1 MNDLTSSL
9 MGAPLPSGRTTPA
22 DVDPLDDMLATR
34 RDAAISRRIREA
46 DAEKEARVSQL
57 SREYDMPATIIS
69 ADLPGFEAQVRA
81 GRAQRV
87 MGEYPAIAKWSQKG
101 SNASIAADD
110 YDNLGLF
117 GKAFYGLKLTGRN
130 IGKTVE
136 AGVYDV
142 TSSIWGTLSA
152 IAQNAS
158 DVSPVAAAQRS
169 IFGGS
174 IEQGIASFA
183 DARAR
188 EGRAMADA
196 ANPEVADWTARNL
209 LQGVRSLPTTVGSIA
224 VGLVAGPTAGAS
236 VAGISTGGGEYLKAR
251 DKGLSASK
259 AGVYAVS
266 QGAVEIL
273 TERLPVSNL
282 VGDLVKKSPLAKT
295 FFRQLAAEVPGEQ
308 AATILQ
314 DFNEWAVLNPEKPF
328 QSYRDERISRAAE
341 TLVATIGG
349 VGAASSI
356 SVASERTVRVA
367 SKVLERRQQ
376 SVDARNEAAFLNQ
389 VAEATAKAKT
399 TKRSP
404 DAIADLV
411 QQLGDDTGADRV
423 FLPGEAINAYMQSDG
438 YSGEFDSYRDAVDEA
453 IATGGDFVMPVGE
466 LTRIV
471 STPAWAALKD
481 DMRLSSGGMSI
492 RESQTFDDAMADVMD
507 ELSEK
512 AAAEAEASRAAMAP
526 RETLRQS
533 IADKLM
539 TAGFTPSTAQQQA
552 ELLTQRE
559 ATRAARMGRELT
571 GQEFDPVEVR
581 QVLPPALAQIQ
592 AADNTDILI
601 ETMKGGKDA
610 KTAAGPSLMEFI
622 AKGGGIVDT
631 GGDLKAMGADAWHRG
646 KPGKRKL
653 VRDNSGAGQTAML
666 ADEGGLGAN
675 EYSADQWAMRAW
687 EAGYFPE
694 FSERPTANDLL
705 DAIAEGV
712 AGRDRFLTAKE
723 KTLREAAQEL
733 RAVLDSRGIDAD
745 TATRK
750 EIKDAIA
757 AYQAEAEGV
766 GFDQA
771 DTGSAAF
778 KAWFGNSK
786 VVDAKG
792 KPLVVYHGTN
802 QPIEQFSAER
812 LGSATKSESSK
823 IGFYFTDS
831 PKVASL
837 YAENAGRSV
846 VANVEEFERA
856 QARLQS
862 EVEQL
867 ERKASRS
874 GKSSDWDAY
883 EAKML
888 EWETLEIDATR
899 EDAATGGNV
908 LPVYVS
914 IQNPKIVDFGGETIL
929 KAGPGGFA
937 SIIQEAKDS
946 GHDGVILRQID
957 DTPGERLASDHFVAF
972 EPSQIKSVNNRG
984 TFDATDPRILYQSGE
999 QPHGRIVFPGA
1010 GFGTGPS
1017 VIELFQSRDQST
1029 FLHETGHLWLEQL
1042 RADASDPAAPDALK
1056 ADWQA
1061 VQNWFAG
1068 QGHAVT
1074 DGVIPVE
1081 AHEMWARGV
1090 ERYLMEGK
1098 APTPIL
1104 RKAFEAFKSWLVS
1117 VYRSVDRLKSPIT
1130 PEIRAVMDRLIATDE
1145 EIASAN
1151 EAQSIA
1157 ALFDAK
1163 PDTMTDG
1170 EFAAYQDSTVAARD
1184 AAHDALL
1191 AKAMNAVKRR
1201 VTKEYKDRRA
1211 SIAADVAADVDARPE
1226 FRALADARKAPLDAT
1241 WIRETLGED
1250 APAMLPKGVP
1260 PIYKDGGVNPDEAA
1274 ELSGFTSGEE
1284 MVRALMGVETARRQ
1298 LREGG
1303 DQRSARQ
1310 ALIDEQTDKLMMER
1324 YGDPFTDG
1332 SIEEEALAII
1342 HNDQQGEVI
1351 ASELRVLAR
1360 STGQR
1365 VTPYRI
1371 AKDWAARTVRDGRVA
1386 DVASRSAIQRYQRAA
1401 SKAGKAAMDAVIA
1414 GDNVEAFRQKQAQ
1427 MLNNAL
1433 ISEAKR
1439 AADEIESAVARMSKV
1454 ASKRTMASVDQDYL
1468 ERAQGLLE
1476 QVDLKQRSQ
1485 RFLDR
1490 QESYEAWAREQEEAG
1505 RDLARPPSFSATL
1518 GTTNWSRLTV
1528 DQLIGLDETVKQIM
1542 HLGRLKQKLIDA
1554 KEERDYE
1561 AVVGDAEAQIE
1572 ALVAAGKLKALPES
1586 RTFLQPGFFADIK
1599 ARILSVDAS
1608 LLKMETVFDWLD
1620 GGGFGMFKRVVF
1632 QRIVDAQER
1641 RRKMTRQIVD
1651 AIAKAQAEVPKDV
1664 RKRWSQKVTLNFI
1677 DPRNGRP
1684 AVMTR
1689 DQLISMALNLGNEGN
1704 AKKLAGGYGWSE
1716 QSMLDMLNNELTA
1729 EEWGYVQKVWDAIDV
1744 LWPEIAAVERRV
1756 NGVEPEKVEAR
1767 EVQTNAG
1774 VLRGGYYPVVYDTS
1788 RDLRVEKNTAISAD
1802 QLFSSAYKRAN
1813 TRAGSTN
1820 ERTEVRD
1827 MPILL
1832 SPSVL
1837 SRHINEVVHDITH
1850 RETLMDAHRFLND
1863 ARIVKAV
1870 RDVLGED
1877 IQKQF
1882 NPWLQHIANEFA
1894 YDAQGMS
1901 ALEKGLKAI
1910 RTNATF
1916 VGLAYRASTIMLQVT
1931 GFIQTA
1937 EVVGVQWMA
1946 QGVYSF
1952 VRDPVGSYRF
1962 VLENSQEVAAR
1973 MDTMDRDMRDMLD
1986 TESRLGKAV
1995 SAIKANGFVLIGV
2008 VDRFV
2013 SVVSWIGAYNK
2024 AVSRGDGD
2032 AQAIAYADEVIRKS
2046 QGSGSAK
2053 DVASMVRG
2061 KGVAGE
2067 AMKMITPFY
2076 SFMSAYYQRQ
2086 RTLARDYG
2094 TAFRTKSISDFPG
2107 LMGRTVMLYVLPVLA
2122 TALLKGEGPD
2132 DDDEESYTAW
2142 LVGAIAANALG
2153 PIPIVRDG
2161 VNIAIKGFG
2170 SDVSSVDRFVGS
2182 TSRVI
2187 TDAKRLAEGEET
2199 KRATRNAMEAAGYVG
2214 APTSGQMA
2222 ATTQFIVDVF
2232 GGDQRPEDWGDWWE
2246 GLTKGKVKED

>member
-9 MGAPLPSGRTTPA
+9 MGTPLPSGATATP
-22 DVDPLDDMLATR
+22 DIDPLGQMLRTN

-46 DAEKEARVSQL
+46 DAEKEARVSML
-57 SREYDMPATIIS
+57 AREYDFPAAIIS
-69 ADLPGFEAQVRA
+69 ADLPGFEAQART
-81 GRAQRV
+81 GRAQSV
-87 MGEYPAIAKWSQKG
+87 MGQYPAIANWSQRG
-101 SNASIAADD
+101 NNAAIAADD

-117 GKAFYGLKLTGRN
+117 GKAFYGLKNLGSYALSSIPTFSS
-130 IGKTVE
+130 
-136 AGVYDV
+136 GVYGVIGALGENMD
-142 TSSIWGTLSA
+142 TLSPGTAAERKAGIKSLGA
-152 IAQNAS
+152 IIGEWGLANQA
-158 DVSPVAAAQRS
+158 
-169 IFGGS
+169 
-174 IEQGIASFA
+174 
-183 DARAR
+183 
-188 EGRAMADA
+188 EGQKVTKSLQPQVD
-196 ANPEVADWTARNL
+196 NWTARNL
-209 LQGVRSLPTTVGSIA
+209 LQGVASLGTSAAAVS
-224 VGLVAGPTAGAS
+224 VGLVAGPGAGAS
-236 VAGISTGGGEYLKAR
+236 VMGSSVGGNEYAR
-251 DKGLSASK
+251 AREKGLSPQRSALYG
-259 AGVYAVS
+259 AS
-266 QGAVEIL
+266 QGAVEYI
-273 TERLPVSNL
+273 TEKVPVSRL
-282 VGDLVKKSPLAKT
+282 IGDLAAKT
-295 FFRQLAAEVPGEQ
+295 PIVSTFMRQISAEVPREIG
-308 AATILQ
+308 ATLMQ
-314 DFNEWAVLNPEKPF
+314 NLNEWATLNPEKTL
-328 QSYRDERISRAAE
+328 RDYANEQPMAVLE
-341 TLVATIGG
+341 TAVATIGG
-349 VGAASSI
+349 VGATVGLTTA
-356 SVASERTVRVA
+356 AERTARVTA
-367 SKVLERRQQ
+367 DVLDRREKAQQ
-376 SVDARNEAAFLNQ
+376 AKAGGAFLDQ
-389 VAEATAKAKT
+389 IAEATAKAKT
-399 TKRSP
+399 ATRSP

-411 QQLGDDTGADRV
+411 QQLGDDTGTDRV
-423 FLPGEAINAYMQSDG
+423 FLPGEAINVYMQSDG

-453 IATGGDFVMPVGE
+453 IATGGDLVLPVGD
-466 LTRIV
+466 LTRLV

-481 DMRLSSGGMSI
+481 DIRLSSGGMSL
-492 RESQTFDDAMADVMD
+492 REGQTFDDAMVDIMD

-512 AAAEAEASRAAMAP
+512 AAQEAEASRAAMEP
-526 RETLRQS
+526 REALRQS
-533 IADKLM
+533 ITDKLM
-539 TAGFTPSTAQQQA
+539 NAGFTPSTAQQQA

-559 ATRAARMGRELT
+559 ATRATRMGRDLT

-581 QVLPPALAQIQ
+581 QILPPALAQIQ

-610 KTAAGPSLMEFI
+610 KSAAGPSLMEFI

-631 GGDLKAMGADAWHRG
+631 GGDLKAMGADAWHKG

-653 VRDNSGAGQTAML
+653 VKDQGELIDQ
-666 ADEGGLGAN
+666 GGLGEN

-694 FSERPTANDLL
+694 FADRPSANDLL

-712 AGRDRFLTAKE
+712 AGRDRYLAAKE
-723 KTLREAAQEL
+723 KTLRDAAQEL
-733 RAVLDSRGIDAD
+733 RGMLENRGIDPD
-745 TATRK
+745 TAARK
-750 EIKDAIA
+750 DIKDAIA
-757 AYQAEAEGV
+757 AYQAEAEGL
-766 GFDQA
+766 
-771 DTGSAAF
+771 AF
-778 KAWFGNSK
+778 NQ
-786 VVDAKG
+786 D
-792 KPLVVYHGTN
+792 GTD
-802 QPIEQFSAER
+802 
-812 LGSATKSESSK
+812 K
-823 IGFYFTDS
+823 
-831 PKVASL
+831 
-837 YAENAGRSV
+837 
-846 VANVEEFERA
+846 
-856 QARLQS
+856 
-862 EVEQL
+862 
-867 ERKASRS
+867 
-874 GKSSDWDAY
+874 
-883 EAKML
+883 
-888 EWETLEIDATR
+888 
-899 EDAATGGNV
+899 
-908 LPVYVS
+908 
-914 IQNPKIVDFGGETIL
+914 
-929 KAGPGGFA
+929 
-937 SIIQEAKDS
+937 
-946 GHDGVILRQID
+946 
-957 DTPGERLASDHFVAF
+957 
-972 EPSQIKSVNNRG
+972 
-984 TFDATDPRILYQSGE
+984 
-999 QPHGRIVFPGA
+999 GRIVFPNA

-1017 VIELFQSRDQST
+1017 IIELFQARDQST

-1042 RADASDPAAPDALK
+1042 RADASDPAAPDQLK

-1061 VQNWFAG
+1061 VQDWFAG
-1068 QGHAVT
+1068 QGHSVT
-1074 DGVIPVE
+1074 DGVIPVD
-1081 AHEMWARGV
+1081 AHEAWARGV
-1090 ERYLMEGK
+1090 ERYLMEGN
-1098 APTPIL
+1098 APTPVL

-1117 VYRSVDRLKSPIT
+1117 IYRSVDRLKSPIT

-1145 EIASAN
+1145 EIATAN
-1151 EAQSIA
+1151 EAQNIA
-1157 ALFDAK
+1157 ALFTDK
-1163 PDTMTDG
+1163 PPTMTDD
-1170 EFAAYQDSTVAARD
+1170 EFTAYQDSTVGARD

-1201 VTKEYKDRRA
+1201 VTKEYQDRRA
-1211 SIAADVAADVDARPE
+1211 SIAADVAAEIDARPE

-1310 ALIDEQTDKLMMER
+1310 ALIDQQADKLMMDR

-1351 ASELRVLAR
+1351 ASEMRVLAR

-1365 VTPYRI
+1365 ITPYRI

-1439 AADEIESAVARMSKV
+1439 AADEIEAAVKRLEKV

-1490 QESYEAWAREQEEAG
+1490 QEGYEAWAREQEAQG
-1505 RDLARPPSFSATL
+1505 RDMATPPSFSATL

-1528 DQLIGLDETVKQIM
+1528 DQLIGLDATVAQIM
-1542 HLGRLKQKLIDA
+1542 HLGRHKQKLIDT

-1561 AVVGDAEAQIE
+1561 AVVGDALVQID
-1572 ALVAAGKLKALPES
+1572 ALVESGKLKALPEN
-1586 RTFLQPGFFADIK
+1586 RTFLEPGFFAGIK
-1599 ARILSVDAS
+1599 AKVLSIDAS

-1620 GGGFGMFKRVVF
+1620 GGGFGLFKRVVF

-1651 AIAKAQAEVPKDV
+1651 ALAKAQAEVPKEI
-1664 RKRWSQKVTLNFI
+1664 RKRWSHKITLSFI
-1677 DPRNGRP
+1677 DPRDGRP

-1689 DQLISMALNLGNEGN
+1689 DRLISMALNLGNEGN

-1716 QSMLDMLNNELTA
+1716 QSILDMLNRELTA
-1729 EEWGYVQKVWDAIDV
+1729 QEWAYVQKVWDAIDV
-1744 LWPEIAAVERRV
+1744 LWPEIAGLERRL
-1756 NGVEPEKVEAR
+1756 NGVAPEKVEAR
-1767 EVQTNAG
+1767 EVVTNAG
-1774 VLRGGYYPVVYDTS
+1774 ILRGGYYPVVYDTS
-1788 RDLRVEKNTAISAD
+1788 RDLRVEKLTAISAD

-1832 SPSVL
+1832 TPAVL
-1837 SRHINEVVHDITH
+1837 SRHVNEVVHDITH
-1850 RETLMDAHRFLND
+1850 REALIDAHRFLND
-1863 ARIVKAV
+1863 TRMVKAV
-1870 RDVLGED
+1870 RGVLGED

-1894 YDAQGMS
+1894 HDAQGMS

-1916 VGLAYRASTIMLQVT
+1916 VGLAYRVSTIMLQIT

-1937 EVVGVQWMA
+1937 EVIGAQWMA
-1946 QGVYSF
+1946 QGIYSF
-1952 VRDPVGSYRF
+1952 ARDIPGTYRF
-1962 VLENSQEVAAR
+1962 VMEASQEVAAR
-1973 MDTMDRDMRDMLD
+1973 MDTMDRDMQDMLNAQ
-1986 TESRLGKAV
+1986 SRLGKGV

-2013 SVVSWIGAYNK
+2013 SIVSWIGAYNK
-2024 AVSRGDGD
+2024 AVSRGDGE

-2053 DVASMVRG
+2053 DLASIMRG

-2094 TAFRTKSISDFPG
+2094 TAFRTGSISDFPN

-2122 TALLKGEGPD
+2122 TAWLKGEGPD
-2132 DDDEESYTAW
+2132 EDDEESYLAW
-2142 LVGAIAANALG
+2142 LLGAIGTNALG
-2153 PIPIVRDG
+2153 PIPIVRDLA
-2161 VNIAIKGFG
+2161 NIAVKGFG

-2187 TDAKRLAEGEET
+2187 KDAERLAEGEDT

-2232 GGDQRPEDWGDWWE
+2232 GGDQHPETIGDWWE
-2246 GLTKGKVKED
+2246 GLTKGKIKED

>member
-57 SREYDMPATIIS
+57 SREYDMPSTVIS

-101 SNASIAADD
+101 SNAAIAADD
-110 YDNLGLF
+110 YDNLGLL
-117 GKAFYGLKLTGRN
+117 GKAFYGLKNLGSY
-130 IGKTVE
+130 
-136 AGVYDV
+136 AL
-142 TSSIWGTLSA
+142 SSIPSFTSGAYGVIGAIGENMDALSPGTAAERKAGIKSLGAIIGEWGLSKQA
-152 IAQNAS
+152 
-158 DVSPVAAAQRS
+158 
-169 IFGGS
+169 
-174 IEQGIASFA
+174 
-183 DARAR
+183 
-188 EGRAMADA
+188 EGQKVTKSLQPQVD
-196 ANPEVADWTARNL
+196 NWTARNL
-209 LQGVRSLPTTVGSIA
+209 LQGVASLGTNAAA
-224 VGLVAGPTAGAS
+224 VGVGFIAGPGAGALVMS
-236 VAGISTGGGEYLKAR
+236 APVGGNEYAR
-251 DKGLSASK
+251 AREKGMSPQRSAIY
-259 AGVYAVS
+259 GTS
-266 QGAVEIL
+266 QAAVEFV
-273 TERLPVSNL
+273 TEKMPVSRL
-282 VGDLVKKSPLAKT
+282 VGDLAAKSPLGKT
-295 FFRQLAAEVPGEQ
+295 LMRQLAAEIPGEQ
-308 AATILQ
+308 AATFLQ
-314 DFNEWAVLNPEKPF
+314 DLNEWATLNPDKTLRQF
-328 QSYRDERISRAAE
+328 VAERPAAAAE

-349 VGAASSI
+349 VGATVGLTTA
-356 SVASERTVRVA
+356 AERTARVTA
-367 SKVLERRQQ
+367 KVLERRQ
-376 SVDARNEAAFLNQ
+376 DADRAQANGAFLDQ
-389 VAEATAKAKT
+389 VAEAAAKSKLAG
-399 TKRSP
+399 RSP
-404 DAIADLV
+404 DALADLA
-411 QQLGDDTGADRV
+411 QQLGEDTGNDRV
-423 FLPGEAINAYMQSDG
+423 FIPAEAVMTYLQSDG
-438 YSGEFDSYRDAVDEA
+438 YSGEFDSFRDAVDEA
-453 IATGGDFVMPVGE
+453 YATGGDVVLPMGE
-466 LTRIV
+466 VTARIAN
-471 STPAWAALKD
+471 TPAWAALRE
-481 DMRLSSGGMSI
+481 DMRLSAGGMSL

-507 ELSEK
+507 DLSEQ
-512 AAAEAEASRAAMAP
+512 AAQEAEAARAEMQP

-533 IADKLM
+533 IANKLM
-539 TAGFTPSTAQQQA
+539 NAGFTPSTAQQQA

-559 ATRAARMGRELT
+559 ATRAERMGRDLT

-581 QVLPPALAQIQ
+581 QILPPALAQIQ

-610 KTAAGPSLMEFI
+610 KTAAGPSLVEFI

-631 GGDLKAMGADAWHRG
+631 GGDLKAMGADAWHKG

-653 VRDNSGAGQTAML
+653 VRDNSGAGQSSLL
-666 ADEGGLGAN
+666 ADGGLGAN

-694 FSERPTANDLL
+694 FEDRPSANDLL

-712 AGRDRFLTAKE
+712 AGRDRYLTAKE
-723 KTLREAAQEL
+723 KTLRDAALEL
-733 RAVLDSRGIDAD
+733 RGMLDGRGIDPD

-750 EIKDAIA
+750 EIRDAIA
-757 AYQAEAEGV
+757 AYQAEAEGLAY
-766 GFDQA
+766 DQPA
-771 DTGSAAF
+771 D
-778 KAWFGNSK
+778 
-786 VVDAKG
+786 
-792 KPLVVYHGTN
+792 
-802 QPIEQFSAER
+802 
-812 LGSATKSESSK
+812 
-823 IGFYFTDS
+823 
-831 PKVASL
+831 
-837 YAENAGRSV
+837 
-846 VANVEEFERA
+846 
-856 QARLQS
+856 
-862 EVEQL
+862 
-867 ERKASRS
+867 
-874 GKSSDWDAY
+874 
-883 EAKML
+883 
-888 EWETLEIDATR
+888 ET
-899 EDAATGGNV
+899 
-908 LPVYVS
+908 
-914 IQNPKIVDFGGETIL
+914 
-929 KAGPGGFA
+929 
-937 SIIQEAKDS
+937 
-946 GHDGVILRQID
+946 
-957 DTPGERLASDHFVAF
+957 
-972 EPSQIKSVNNRG
+972 
-984 TFDATDPRILYQSGE
+984 PR
-999 QPHGRIVFPGA
+999 GRIKFPSA

-1017 VIELFQSRDQST
+1017 IIELFQSRDQST

-1042 RADASDPAAPDALK
+1042 RADASDPAAPDQLK

-1061 VQNWFAG
+1061 VQDWFAG
-1068 QGHAVT
+1068 QGHSVT
-1074 DGVIPVE
+1074 DGVIPVD

-1098 APTPIL
+1098 APTPLL

-1117 VYRSVDRLKSPIT
+1117 IYRSVDRLKSPIT

-1145 EIASAN
+1145 EIATAT
-1151 EAQSIA
+1151 EAQNIE
-1157 ALFDAK
+1157 ALFTDK
-1163 PDTMTDG
+1163 PSTMTDD
-1170 EFAAYQDSTVAARD
+1170 EFTAYQESTVGARD

-1191 AKAMNAVKRR
+1191 AKAMSAVKRR

-1211 SIAADVAADVDARPE
+1211 TIAADVATEIDARPE
-1226 FRALADARKAPLDAT
+1226 FRALADARKAPLDAV

-1303 DQRSARQ
+1303 DQRSVRQ
-1310 ALIDEQTDKLMMER
+1310 ALIDQQADALMMER

-1332 SIEEEALAII
+1332 SIEEEALATI

-1439 AADEIESAVARMSKV
+1439 AADEIEAAVARMSKV

-1561 AVVGDAEAQIE
+1561 AVVGEAEAQIE
-1572 ALVAAGKLKALPES
+1572 ALVDAGKLKALPES

-1599 ARILSVDAS
+1599 AQILSVDAS

-1651 AIAKAQAEVPKDV
+1651 ALAKAQAEVPKDV
-1664 RKRWSQKVTLNFI
+1664 RKRWSQKVTLSFI

-1716 QSMLDMLNNELTA
+1716 QSMLDMLNRELTA

-1832 SPSVL
+1832 SPAVL

-1870 RDVLGED
+1870 RGVMGED

-1894 YDAQGMS
+1894 HDAQGMS

-1937 EVVGVQWMA
+1937 EVIGAQWMA

-1952 VRDPVGSYRF
+1952 ARDHHLSYQF

-1986 TESRLGKAV
+1986 TESRLGKGV

-2024 AVSRGDGD
+2024 AVSRGDAD
-2032 AQAIAYADEVIRKS
+2032 AQAIAYADEVVRKS

-2094 TAFRTKSISDFPG
+2094 TAFRTKSISDFPD

-2142 LVGAIAANALG
+2142 LMGAIAANALG
-2153 PIPIVRDG
+2153 PIPIARDAA
-2161 VNIAIKGFG
+2161 NIAIKGFG

-2187 TDAKRLAEGEET
+2187 TDAKRLSEGDET

-2232 GGDQRPEDWGDWWE
+2232 GGDQHPEDWGDWWE
-2246 GLTKGKVKED
+2246 GLTKGKIKED

>member
-81 GRAQRV
+81 GRAQRI

-117 GKAFYGLKLTGRN
+117 GKAFYGLKNFGATLQAGTYSALGGIYGG
-130 IGKTVE
+130 IGGAAE
-136 AGVYDV
+136 
-142 TSSIWGTLSA
+142 TLAQISPETKA
-152 IAQNAS
+152 IFGPLADFGLGIQKA
-158 DVSPVAAAQRS
+158 DKAAA
-169 IFGGS
+169 
-174 IEQGIASFA
+174 
-183 DARAR
+183 DKARPTV
-188 EGRAMADA
+188 D
-196 ANPEVADWTARNL
+196 NWVARNL
-209 LQGVRSLPTTVGSIA
+209 LQGVESLPVTLASIGA
-224 VGLVAGPTAGAS
+224 GAAAGPGAGAAVMSAS
-236 VAGISTGGGEYLKAR
+236 VGGNEYATAR
-251 DKGLSASK
+251 GKGLSPTRSL
-259 AGVYAVS
+259 VYGAS
-266 QGAVEIL
+266 QGFVEFV
-273 TERLPVSNL
+273 TEKMPVSRL
-282 VGDLVKKSPLAKT
+282 VGDLAAKSPLGKT
-295 FFRQLAAEVPGEQ
+295 LVRQLAAEVPGEQ
-308 AATILQ
+308 AATFLQ
-314 DFNEWAVLNPEKPF
+314 DLNEWATLNPDKTLREF
-328 QSYRDERISRAAE
+328 VNERPAAVAE
-341 TLVATIGG
+341 TLVATLGG
-349 VGAASSI
+349 VGTTVGLTTAI
-356 SVASERTVRVA
+356 ERTARVTA
-367 SKVLERRQQ
+367 DVLDRRQQ
-376 SVDARNEAAFLNQ
+376 ASQARAAGAMLDGI
-389 VAEATAKAKT
+389 AEATTKAKT

-512 AAAEAEASRAAMAP
+512 VAAEVEASRAAMAP

-610 KTAAGPSLMEFI
+610 KTAAGPSLMDFI

-757 AYQAEAEGV
+757 AYQRDMENG
-766 GFDQA
+766 GQQFDQGKLIEDGSDGNEKFLRFVDEA
-771 DTGSAAF
+771 TKQTAFVNVTINEDGSAEISVDPLSTNANR
-778 KAWFGNSK
+778 FGPAALRSAARQLKEIYPDIKK
-786 VVDAKG
+786 VFGDRISGARPGRVQAVA
-792 KPLVVYHGTN
+792 LN
-802 QPIEQFSAER
+802 QSADD
-812 LGSATKSESSK
+812 G
-823 IGFYFTDS
+823 
-831 PKVASL
+831 
-837 YAENAGRSV
+837 
-846 VANVEEFERA
+846 
-856 QARLQS
+856 AR
-862 EVEQL
+862 
-867 ERKASRS
+867 
-874 GKSSDWDAY
+874 
-883 EAKML
+883 
-888 EWETLEIDATR
+888 
-899 EDAATGGNV
+899 
-908 LPVYVS
+908 
-914 IQNPKIVDFGGETIL
+914 
-929 KAGPGGFA
+929 
-937 SIIQEAKDS
+937 
-946 GHDGVILRQID
+946 
-957 DTPGERLASDHFVAF
+957 
-972 EPSQIKSVNNRG
+972 
-984 TFDATDPRILYQSGE
+984 
-999 QPHGRIVFPGA
+999 GRITFPGA

-1017 VIELFQSRDQST
+1017 IIELFQSRDQST

-1056 ADWQA
+1056 SDWQA
-1061 VQNWFAG
+1061 VQDWFAAN
-1068 QGHAVT
+1068 GHPIV

-1157 ALFDAK
+1157 ALFDTK
-1163 PDTMTDG
+1163 PDTMTDD
-1170 EFAAYQDSTVAARD
+1170 EFTAYQDSTVAARD

-1439 AADEIESAVARMSKV
+1439 AADEIEAAVARMSKV

-1490 QESYEAWAREQEEAG
+1490 QESYEAWAREQEDAG

-1651 AIAKAQAEVPKDV
+1651 AIAKAQAAVPKDV

-1870 RDVLGED
+1870 RDVLGEEV
-1877 IQKQF
+1877 QKQF

-1916 VGLAYRASTIMLQVT
+1916 VGLAYRASTIMLQVS
-1931 GFIQTA
+1931 GFVQTA
-1937 EVVGVQWMA
+1937 EVIGAQWMA
-1946 QGVYSF
+1946 RGVYSF
-1952 VRDPVGSYRF
+1952 TRDPVGSYRF
-1962 VLENSQEVAAR
+1962 VLENSQEVSAR
-1973 MDTMDRDMRDMLD
+1973 METMDRDMRDMLTSD
-1986 TESRLGKAV
+1986 SRLGKGAA
-1995 SAIKANGFVLIGV
+1995 AIKANGFVLIGV

-2013 SVVSWIGAYNK
+2013 SVVSWMAAYNK
-2024 AVSRGDGD
+2024 AQSRGDPE
-2032 AQAIAYADEVIRKS
+2032 AQSIAYADEVVRKS
-2046 QGSGSAK
+2046 QGSGSSK
-2053 DVASMVRG
+2053 DLAAIMRG

-2067 AMKMITPFY
+2067 AFKMITPFY

-2094 TAFRTKSISDFPG
+2094 TAFRTKSISDFPD
-2107 LMGRTVMLYVLPVLA
+2107 LMGRTLMLYVLPVLA
-2122 TALLKGEGPD
+2122 AEWLTGRMPD
-2132 DDDEESYTAW
+2132 DDDEESWTQW
-2142 LVGAIAANALG
+2142 LLGAMAVNALG
-2153 PIPIVRDG
+2153 PIPVVRDLANFA
-2161 VNIAIKGFG
+2161 VKGFG
-2170 SDVSSVDRFVGS
+2170 GDVSSVDRFVGS
-2182 TSRVI
+2182 TSRVV
-2187 TDAKRLAEGEET
+2187 TDIKNVAEGDET

-2232 GGDQRPEDWGDWWE
+2232 GGDQHPEDWGDWWE

>member
-1 MNDLTSSL
+1 MASN
-9 MGAPLPSGRTTPA
+9 PF
-22 DVDPLDDMLATR
+22 DDYFEKQ
-34 RDAAISRRIREA
+34 RDAQTAFQIKVAKPDETARANAIA
-46 DAEKEARVSQL
+46 KERGV
-57 SREYDMPATIIS
+57 PAAIVQS
-69 ADLPGFEAQVRA
+69 DLPNFEAQQRA
-81 GRAQRV
+81 TRANEV
-87 MGEYPAIAKWSQKG
+87 MRQNPAIGRWSAKPG
-101 SNASIAADD
+101 NAAIAADD
-110 YDNLGLF
+110 YDNLGLL
-117 GKAFYGLKLTGRN
+117 GKAFYGVKLTGIN

-136 AGVYDV
+136 AGLYDL
-142 TSSIWGTLSA
+142 TSSMWGTLSA

-158 DVSPVAAAQRS
+158 DVSPIAAAQRT

-174 IEQGIASFA
+174 IEQGIASFT

-209 LQGVRSLPTTVGSIA
+209 LQGVRSLPTTAGSIA

-236 VAGISTGGGEYLKAR
+236 VAGISVGGGEYLKAR

-259 AGVYAVS
+259 AGVYAAS

-314 DFNEWAVLNPEKPF
+314 DFNEWAVLNPDKPF
-328 QSYRDERISRAAE
+328 QSYRDARISRGVE
-341 TLVATIGG
+341 TFVATVGG

-376 SVDARNEAAFLNQ
+376 SINARRESAFLDGIAEAA
-389 VAEATAKAKT
+389 
-399 TKRSP
+399 TKSKLAGRAP
-404 DAIADLV
+404 DALADLV

-453 IATGGDFVMPVGE
+453 IATGGDLVLPVGD

-507 ELSEK
+507 ELSENV
-512 AAAEAEASRAAMAP
+512 AAEAEASRAAMAP
-526 RETLRQS
+526 RERLRQS

-559 ATRAARMGRELT
+559 ATRATRMGRELT

-653 VRDNSGAGQTAML
+653 VRDNSGAGQSSLL
-666 ADEGGLGAN
+666 ADGGLGAN

-723 KTLREAAQEL
+723 KTLRDAAQEL

-766 GFDQA
+766 GFDQSG
-771 DTGSAAF
+771 D
-778 KAWFGNSK
+778 
-786 VVDAKG
+786 
-792 KPLVVYHGTN
+792 
-802 QPIEQFSAER
+802 QPR
-812 LGSATKSESSK
+812 
-823 IGFYFTDS
+823 
-831 PKVASL
+831 
-837 YAENAGRSV
+837 
-846 VANVEEFERA
+846 
-856 QARLQS
+856 
-862 EVEQL
+862 
-867 ERKASRS
+867 
-874 GKSSDWDAY
+874 
-883 EAKML
+883 
-888 EWETLEIDATR
+888 
-899 EDAATGGNV
+899 
-908 LPVYVS
+908 
-914 IQNPKIVDFGGETIL
+914 
-929 KAGPGGFA
+929 
-937 SIIQEAKDS
+937 
-946 GHDGVILRQID
+946 
-957 DTPGERLASDHFVAF
+957 
-972 EPSQIKSVNNRG
+972 
-984 TFDATDPRILYQSGE
+984 
-999 QPHGRIVFPGA
+999 GRIVFPGA

-1042 RADASDPAAPDALK
+1042 RADAEAANPRASPIVRSRRIAAAIQAANPQAVDGFTRLWRGERIGDTGKGLNYTPDLAGIALPFQEGYGGDLVYVDIPDSDLAGYEMTGAVAPGAEFHLPPDLAASAQVAIMARDPATQLA

-1061 VQNWFAG
+1061 VQDWFAAN
-1068 QGHAVT
+1068 GHPIV

-1157 ALFDAK
+1157 ALFDTK
-1163 PDTMTDG
+1163 PDTMTDA
-1170 EFAAYQDSTVAARD
+1170 EFTAYQDSTVAARD

-1439 AADEIESAVARMSKV
+1439 AADEIEAAVARMSKV

-1542 HLGRLKQKLIDA
+1542 HLGRRKQTMNDA
-1554 KEERDYE
+1554 KEDREFE

-1572 ALVAAGKLKALPES
+1572 ALVESGKLAMTAES
-1586 RTFLQPGFFADIK
+1586 RTFMEPGFFSRAK
-1599 ARILSVDAS
+1599 SAVLSIDAS

-1651 AIAKAQAEVPKDV
+1651 ALAKAQAEVPKDV
-1664 RKRWSQKVTLNFI
+1664 RKRWSQKVTLSFI

-1716 QSMLDMLNNELTA
+1716 QSMLDMLNRELTA

-1767 EVQTNAG
+1767 EVLTNAG

-1832 SPSVL
+1832 SPAVL

-1870 RDVLGED
+1870 RDVLGEEV
-1877 IQKQF
+1877 QKQF
-1882 NPWLQHIANEFA
+1882 NPWLHHIANEFA
-1894 YDAQGMS
+1894 YDAQGMG

-1916 VGLAYRASTIMLQVT
+1916 VGLAYRASTIMLQVS
-1931 GFIQTA
+1931 GFVQTA
-1937 EVVGVQWMA
+1937 EVVGARWMA

-1952 VRDPVGSYRF
+1952 ARDPVGSYRF
-1962 VLENSQEVAAR
+1962 VLENSQEVSAR
-1973 MDTMDRDMRDMLD
+1973 METMDRDMRDMLTSD
-1986 TESRLGKAV
+1986 SRLGKGAA
-1995 SAIKANGFVLIGV
+1995 AIKANGFVLIGV

-2013 SVVSWIGAYNK
+2013 SVVSWMAAYNK
-2024 AVSRGDGD
+2024 AQSRGDPEM
-2032 AQAIAYADEVIRKS
+2032 QSIAYADEAVRKS
-2046 QGSGSAK
+2046 QGSGSSK
-2053 DVASMVRG
+2053 DLAAIMRG

-2067 AMKMITPFY
+2067 AFKMITPFY

-2107 LMGRTVMLYVLPVLA
+2107 LMGRTLMLYVLPVLA
-2122 TALLKGEGPD
+2122 AEWLTGRMPD
-2132 DDDEESYTAW
+2132 DDDEESWTQW
-2142 LVGAIAANALG
+2142 LLGAMAVNALG
-2153 PIPIVRDG
+2153 PLPVVRDLANFA
-2161 VNIAIKGFG
+2161 VKGFG
-2170 SDVSSVDRFVGS
+2170 GDVSSVDRFVGS

-2187 TDAKRLAEGEET
+2187 TDIKNLSEGDET

-2222 ATTQFIVDVF
+2222 ATTQFVVDVF
-2232 GGDQRPEDWGDWWE
+2232 GGDQHPEGWGDWWE
-2246 GLTKGKVKED
+2246 GLTKGKIKEE

>member
-1 MNDLTSSL
+1 
-9 MGAPLPSGRTTPA
+9 
-22 DVDPLDDMLATR
+22 
-34 RDAAISRRIREA
+34 
-46 DAEKEARVSQL
+46 
-57 SREYDMPATIIS
+57 
-69 ADLPGFEAQVRA
+69 
-81 GRAQRV
+81 
-87 MGEYPAIAKWSQKG
+87 
-101 SNASIAADD
+101 
-110 YDNLGLF
+110 
-117 GKAFYGLKLTGRN
+117 
-130 IGKTVE
+130 
-136 AGVYDV
+136 
-142 TSSIWGTLSA
+142 
-152 IAQNAS
+152 
-158 DVSPVAAAQRS
+158 
-169 IFGGS
+169 
-174 IEQGIASFA
+174 
-183 DARAR
+183 
-188 EGRAMADA
+188 
-196 ANPEVADWTARNL
+196 
-209 LQGVRSLPTTVGSIA
+209 
-224 VGLVAGPTAGAS
+224 
-236 VAGISTGGGEYLKAR
+236 
-251 DKGLSASK
+251 
-259 AGVYAVS
+259 
-266 QGAVEIL
+266 
-273 TERLPVSNL
+273 
-282 VGDLVKKSPLAKT
+282 
-295 FFRQLAAEVPGEQ
+295 
-308 AATILQ
+308 
-314 DFNEWAVLNPEKPF
+314 
-328 QSYRDERISRAAE
+328 
-341 TLVATIGG
+341 
-349 VGAASSI
+349 
-356 SVASERTVRVA
+356 
-367 SKVLERRQQ
+367 
-376 SVDARNEAAFLNQ
+376 
-389 VAEATAKAKT
+389 
-399 TKRSP
+399 
-404 DAIADLV
+404 
-411 QQLGDDTGADRV
+411 
-423 FLPGEAINAYMQSDG
+423 
-438 YSGEFDSYRDAVDEA
+438 
-453 IATGGDFVMPVGE
+453 
-466 LTRIV
+466 
-471 STPAWAALKD
+471 
-481 DMRLSSGGMSI
+481 
-492 RESQTFDDAMADVMD
+492 
-507 ELSEK
+507 
-512 AAAEAEASRAAMAP
+512 
-526 RETLRQS
+526 
-533 IADKLM
+533 M

-559 ATRAARMGRELT
+559 ATRATRMGRELT

-622 AKGGGIVDT
+622 ARGGGIVDA

-653 VRDNSGAGQTAML
+653 VRDNSGAGQTSML

-694 FSERPTANDLL
+694 FSERPTANELL

-712 AGRDRFLTAKE
+712 AGRDRYLTAKE
-723 KTLREAAQEL
+723 KTLRDAAQEL
-733 RAVLDSRGIDAD
+733 RAVLDSRGLDAD

-757 AYQAEAEGV
+757 AYQAEAEGQ
-766 GFDQA
+766 GYDQPDEGA
-771 DTGSAAF
+771 
-778 KAWFGNSK
+778 
-786 VVDAKG
+786 
-792 KPLVVYHGTN
+792 
-802 QPIEQFSAER
+802 
-812 LGSATKSESSK
+812 
-823 IGFYFTDS
+823 
-831 PKVASL
+831 
-837 YAENAGRSV
+837 
-846 VANVEEFERA
+846 
-856 QARLQS
+856 
-862 EVEQL
+862 
-867 ERKASRS
+867 
-874 GKSSDWDAY
+874 
-883 EAKML
+883 
-888 EWETLEIDATR
+888 
-899 EDAATGGNV
+899 
-908 LPVYVS
+908 
-914 IQNPKIVDFGGETIL
+914 
-929 KAGPGGFA
+929 
-937 SIIQEAKDS
+937 
-946 GHDGVILRQID
+946 
-957 DTPGERLASDHFVAF
+957 
-972 EPSQIKSVNNRG
+972 
-984 TFDATDPRILYQSGE
+984 PR
-999 QPHGRIVFPGA
+999 GRIKFPES
-1010 GFGTGPS
+1010 GFGTGNTI
-1017 VIELFQSRDQST
+1017 IELFQSRDQST

-1056 ADWQA
+1056 TDWQA
-1061 VQNWFAG
+1061 VQDWFAG

-1074 DGVIPVE
+1074 DGVIPVD

-1151 EAQSIA
+1151 EAQGIA
-1157 ALFDAK
+1157 ALFDTK
-1163 PDTMTDG
+1163 PDTMTDD
-1170 EFAAYQDSTVAARD
+1170 EFTAYQDSTVAARD

-1211 SIAADVAADVDARPE
+1211 SIAAHVAADVDARPE

-1310 ALIDEQTDKLMMER
+1310 ALIDEETNKLMMER

-1439 AADEIESAVARMSKV
+1439 AADEIEASVARMSKV

-1490 QESYEAWAREQEEAG
+1490 QESYEAWAREREEAG

-1572 ALVAAGKLKALPES
+1572 ALVDAGKLKALPES

-1651 AIAKAQAEVPKDV
+1651 ALAKAQAEVPKDV
-1664 RKRWSQKVTLNFI
+1664 RKRWSQKVTLSFI

-1716 QSMLDMLNNELTA
+1716 QSMLDMLNRELTA

-1832 SPSVL
+1832 SPAVL

-1870 RDVLGED
+1870 RGVMGED

-1894 YDAQGMS
+1894 HDAQGMS

-1937 EVVGVQWMA
+1937 EVIGAQWMA

-1952 VRDPVGSYRF
+1952 ARDPVGSYRF
-1962 VLENSQEVAAR
+1962 VLENSQEVSAR
-1973 MDTMDRDMRDMLD
+1973 METMDRDMRDMLTSD
-1986 TESRLGKAV
+1986 SRLGKGAA
-1995 SAIKANGFVLIGV
+1995 AIKANGFVLIGV

-2013 SVVSWIGAYNK
+2013 SVVSWIAAYNK
-2024 AVSRGDGD
+2024 AQSRGDPE
-2032 AQAIAYADEVIRKS
+2032 AQSIAYADEAVRKS
-2046 QGSGSAK
+2046 QGSGSSK
-2053 DVASMVRG
+2053 DLAAIMRG

-2067 AMKMITPFY
+2067 AFKMITPFY

-2094 TAFRTKSISDFPG
+2094 TAFRTKSISDFPD
-2107 LMGRTVMLYVLPVLA
+2107 LMGRTLMLYVLPVLA
-2122 TALLKGEGPD
+2122 AEWLTGRMPD
-2132 DDDEESYTAW
+2132 DDDEESWTQW
-2142 LVGAIAANALG
+2142 LLGAMAVNALG
-2153 PIPIVRDG
+2153 PLPVVRDLANFA
-2161 VNIAIKGFG
+2161 VKGFG
-2170 SDVSSVDRFVGS
+2170 GDVSSVDRFVGS

-2187 TDAKRLAEGEET
+2187 TDIKNLSEGDET

-2232 GGDQRPEDWGDWWE
+2232 GGDQHPEDWGDWWE
-2246 GLTKGKVKED
+2246 GLTKGKIKED

>member
-57 SREYDMPATIIS
+57 SREYDMPSTVIS

-101 SNASIAADD
+101 SNAAIAADD

-117 GKAFYGLKLTGRN
+117 GKAFYGLKNFGATLQAGTYSALG
-130 IGKTVE
+130 
-136 AGVYDV
+136 GVY
-142 TSSIWGTLSA
+142 GTIGGAAETL
-152 IAQNAS
+152 AQI
-158 DVSPVAAAQRS
+158 SPEAKALFGPLADFGLGIQKADKAAA
-169 IFGGS
+169 
-174 IEQGIASFA
+174 
-183 DARAR
+183 DKARPTV
-188 EGRAMADA
+188 D
-196 ANPEVADWTARNL
+196 NWLARNL
-209 LQGVRSLPTTVGSIA
+209 LQGVESLPVTAATIGVGA
-224 VGLVAGPTAGAS
+224 VAGPGAGAAVMGAS
-236 VAGISTGGGEYLKAR
+236 VGGNEYATAR
-251 DKGLSASK
+251 GKGLSPTRSLAYS
-259 AGVYAVS
+259 AS
-266 QGAVEIL
+266 QGFVEFV
-273 TERLPVSNL
+273 TEKIPVSRL
-282 VGDLVKKSPLAKT
+282 VGDLAAKSPLGKT
-295 FFRQLAAEVPGEQ
+295 LMRQLAAEVRGEQ
-308 AATILQ
+308 AATFLQ
-314 DFNEWAVLNPEKPF
+314 DLNEWATLNPDKTLTEF
-328 QSYRDERISRAAE
+328 VNERPIAAAE
-341 TLVATIGG
+341 TLVATLGG
-349 VGAASSI
+349 VGTTVGLTTA
-356 SVASERTVRVA
+356 VERTARVTA
-367 SKVLERRQQ
+367 EVLDRRQQ
-376 SVDARNEAAFLNQ
+376 ASQARAAGAMLDGI
-389 VAEATAKAKT
+389 AEATAKAKT

-453 IATGGDFVMPVGE
+453 IATGGYLVLPVGD

-539 TAGFTPSTAQQQA
+539 TAGFTPSTAQEQA

-559 ATRAARMGRELT
+559 ATRATLMGRELT

-631 GGDLKAMGADAWHRG
+631 GGDLKAMGADVWHRG

-653 VRDNSGAGQTAML
+653 LKEQGESLD
-666 ADEGGLGAN
+666 DGGLGEN
-675 EYSADQWAMRAW
+675 EYGADAWAMRAW

-694 FSERPTANDLL
+694 FSERPTANELL

-723 KTLREAAQEL
+723 KTLRDAAQEL

-757 AYQAEAEGV
+757 AYQVEAEGV
-766 GFDQA
+766 GFDQSG
-771 DTGSAAF
+771 D
-778 KAWFGNSK
+778 
-786 VVDAKG
+786 
-792 KPLVVYHGTN
+792 
-802 QPIEQFSAER
+802 QPR
-812 LGSATKSESSK
+812 
-823 IGFYFTDS
+823 
-831 PKVASL
+831 
-837 YAENAGRSV
+837 
-846 VANVEEFERA
+846 
-856 QARLQS
+856 
-862 EVEQL
+862 
-867 ERKASRS
+867 
-874 GKSSDWDAY
+874 
-883 EAKML
+883 
-888 EWETLEIDATR
+888 
-899 EDAATGGNV
+899 
-908 LPVYVS
+908 
-914 IQNPKIVDFGGETIL
+914 
-929 KAGPGGFA
+929 
-937 SIIQEAKDS
+937 
-946 GHDGVILRQID
+946 
-957 DTPGERLASDHFVAF
+957 
-972 EPSQIKSVNNRG
+972 
-984 TFDATDPRILYQSGE
+984 
-999 QPHGRIVFPGA
+999 GRIVFPGA
-1010 GFGTGPS
+1010 GFGTGPT

-1029 FLHETGHLWLEQL
+1029 FLHETSHLWLEQL

-1061 VQNWFAG
+1061 VQDWFAAN
-1068 QGHAVT
+1068 GHPIV

-1104 RKAFEAFKSWLVS
+1104 RKAFEAFKSWFVS
-1117 VYRSVDRLKSPIT
+1117 VYRSADRLKSPIT

-1151 EAQSIA
+1151 EAQGIA
-1157 ALFDAK
+1157 ALFDTK
-1163 PDTMTDG
+1163 PDTMTDA
-1170 EFAAYQDSTVAARD
+1170 EFTAYQDSTVAARD

-1250 APAMLPKGVP
+1250 APAMLPKAVP

-1310 ALIDEQTDKLMMER
+1310 ALIDQEADALMMER

-1439 AADEIESAVARMSKV
+1439 AADEIEAAVARMSKV

-1485 RFLDR
+1485 RFLNR
-1490 QESYEAWAREQEEAG
+1490 QESYEAWAREQEESG

-1561 AVVGDAEAQIE
+1561 AVVGDAVAQIE
-1572 ALVAAGKLKALPES
+1572 ALVESGKLSMTAES
-1586 RTFLQPGFFADIK
+1586 RTFMEPGFFSRAK
-1599 ARILSVDAS
+1599 SAVLSIDAS

-1651 AIAKAQAEVPKDV
+1651 AIAKAQTEVPKDV

-1716 QSMLDMLNNELTA
+1716 QSMLDMLNRELTA

-1813 TRAGSTN
+1813 TRAGSSN

-1870 RDVLGED
+1870 RDVLGEEV
-1877 IQKQF
+1877 QKQF
-1882 NPWLQHIANEFA
+1882 NPWLHHIANEFA
-1894 YDAQGMS
+1894 YDAQGMG

-1916 VGLAYRASTIMLQVT
+1916 VGLAYRASTIMLQVS
-1931 GFIQTA
+1931 GFVQTA
-1937 EVVGVQWMA
+1937 EVIGARWMA
-1946 QGVYSF
+1946 QGAYSF
-1952 VRDPVGSYRF
+1952 ARDPVGSYRF
-1962 VLENSQEVAAR
+1962 VLENSQEVSAR
-1973 MDTMDRDMRDMLD
+1973 METMDRDMRDMLTSD
-1986 TESRLGKAV
+1986 SRLGKGAA
-1995 SAIKANGFVLIGV
+1995 AIKANGFVLIGV

-2013 SVVSWIGAYNK
+2013 SVVSWIAAYNK
-2024 AVSRGDGD
+2024 AQSRGDPE
-2032 AQAIAYADEVIRKS
+2032 AQSIAYADEVVRKS
-2046 QGSGSAK
+2046 QGSGSSK
-2053 DVASMVRG
+2053 DVAAIMRG

-2067 AMKMITPFY
+2067 AFKMITPFY

-2094 TAFRTKSISDFPG
+2094 TAFRTKSISDFPD
-2107 LMGRTVMLYVLPVLA
+2107 LMGRTLMLYVLPVLA
-2122 TALLKGEGPD
+2122 SEWLTGRMPE
-2132 DDDEESYTAW
+2132 DDDEESWTQW
-2142 LVGAIAANALG
+2142 LLGAMAVNALG
-2153 PIPIVRDG
+2153 PLPVVRDLANFA
-2161 VNIAIKGFG
+2161 VKGFG
-2170 SDVSSVDRFVGS
+2170 GDVSSVDRFVGS

-2187 TDAKRLAEGEET
+2187 TDIKNLSEGDET

-2232 GGDQRPEDWGDWWE
+2232 GGDQHPEDWGDWWE
-2246 GLTKGKVKED
+2246 GLTKGKIKED

>member
-1 MNDLTSSL
+1 MASN
-9 MGAPLPSGRTTPA
+9 PF
-22 DVDPLDDMLATR
+22 DDYFEKQ
-34 RDAAISRRIREA
+34 RDAQTAFQIKVAKPDETARANAIA
-46 DAEKEARVSQL
+46 KERGV
-57 SREYDMPATIIS
+57 PAAIVQS
-69 ADLPGFEAQVRA
+69 DLPNFEAQQRA
-81 GRAQRV
+81 TRANEV
-87 MGEYPAIAKWSQKG
+87 MRQNPAIGRWSAKPG
-101 SNASIAADD
+101 NAAIAADD

-158 DVSPVAAAQRS
+158 DVSPVAAAQRT

-174 IEQGIASFA
+174 IEQGIASFT

-209 LQGVRSLPTTVGSIA
+209 LQGVRSLPTTAGSIA

-236 VAGISTGGGEYLKAR
+236 VAGISVGGGEYLKAR

-259 AGVYAVS
+259 AGVYAAS

-314 DFNEWAVLNPEKPF
+314 DFNEWAVLNPDKPF
-328 QSYRDERISRAAE
+328 QSYRDARISRGVE
-341 TLVATIGG
+341 TFVATVGG

-376 SVDARNEAAFLNQ
+376 SINARNEAAFLNQ
-389 VAEATAKAKT
+389 IAEATAKSKLAG
-399 TKRSP
+399 RSP
-404 DAIADLV
+404 DALADLV
-411 QQLGDDTGADRV
+411 QQLGDDTGSDRV

-453 IATGGDFVMPVGE
+453 IATGGDLVLPVGD

-526 RETLRQS
+526 REALRQS

-559 ATRAARMGRELT
+559 ATRATRMGRELT

-601 ETMKGGKDA
+601 EAMKGGKDA

-653 VRDNSGAGQTAML
+653 LKEQGELLD
-666 ADEGGLGAN
+666 DGGLGEN
-675 EYSADQWAMRAW
+675 EYGADAWAMRAW

-694 FSERPTANDLL
+694 FSERPTANELL

-712 AGRDRFLTAKE
+712 AGRDRYLAAKE
-723 KTLREAAQEL
+723 KTLRDAAQEL

-771 DTGSAAF
+771 GD
-778 KAWFGNSK
+778 
-786 VVDAKG
+786 
-792 KPLVVYHGTN
+792 
-802 QPIEQFSAER
+802 QPR
-812 LGSATKSESSK
+812 
-823 IGFYFTDS
+823 
-831 PKVASL
+831 
-837 YAENAGRSV
+837 
-846 VANVEEFERA
+846 
-856 QARLQS
+856 
-862 EVEQL
+862 
-867 ERKASRS
+867 
-874 GKSSDWDAY
+874 
-883 EAKML
+883 
-888 EWETLEIDATR
+888 
-899 EDAATGGNV
+899 
-908 LPVYVS
+908 
-914 IQNPKIVDFGGETIL
+914 
-929 KAGPGGFA
+929 
-937 SIIQEAKDS
+937 
-946 GHDGVILRQID
+946 
-957 DTPGERLASDHFVAF
+957 
-972 EPSQIKSVNNRG
+972 
-984 TFDATDPRILYQSGE
+984 
-999 QPHGRIVFPGA
+999 GRIVFPGA

-1056 ADWQA
+1056 ADWQT
-1061 VQNWFAG
+1061 VQDWFAG

-1074 DGVIPVE
+1074 DGVIPVD

-1157 ALFDAK
+1157 ALFDTK
-1163 PDTMTDG
+1163 PDTMTDA
-1170 EFAAYQDSTVAARD
+1170 EFTAYQDSTVAARD

-1310 ALIDEQTDKLMMER
+1310 ALIDEQTDTLMMER

-1439 AADEIESAVARMSKV
+1439 AADEIEAAVARMSKV

-1490 QESYEAWAREQEEAG
+1490 QEGYEAWAREQEEAG

-1572 ALVAAGKLKALPES
+1572 ALVDAGKLKALPES

-1641 RRKMTRQIVD
+1641 RRKMTRQVVD
-1651 AIAKAQAEVPKDV
+1651 ALAKAQAEVPKDV
-1664 RKRWSQKVTLNFI
+1664 RKRWSQKVTLSFI

-1716 QSMLDMLNNELTA
+1716 QSMLDMLNRELTA

-1870 RDVLGED
+1870 RGVMGED

-1894 YDAQGMS
+1894 HDAQGMS

-1937 EVVGVQWMA
+1937 EVIGAQWMA

-1952 VRDPVGSYRF
+1952 ARDHHLSYQF

-1986 TESRLGKAV
+1986 TESRLGKGV

-2024 AVSRGDGD
+2024 AVSRGDAD
-2032 AQAIAYADEVIRKS
+2032 AQAIAYADEVVRKS

-2094 TAFRTKSISDFPG
+2094 TAFRTKSISDFPD

-2142 LVGAIAANALG
+2142 LMSAIAANALG
-2153 PIPIVRDG
+2153 PIPIARDAA
-2161 VNIAIKGFG
+2161 NIAIKGFG

-2187 TDAKRLAEGEET
+2187 TDAKRLSEGDET

-2232 GGDQRPEDWGDWWE
+2232 GGDQHPEGWGDWWE
-2246 GLTKGKVKED
+2246 GLTKGKIKED

>member
-69 ADLPGFEAQVRA
+69 ADLPGFEAQVRT
-81 GRAQRV
+81 GRAQQV

-101 SNASIAADD
+101 SNAAIAADD
-110 YDNLGLF
+110 YDNLGLL
-117 GKAFYGLKLTGRN
+117 GKAFYTVKGVGSSLATGGYSALVGAPAGFIRGLSETAEQNSPIAWAQEKL
-130 IGKTVE
+130 
-136 AGVYDV
+136 
-142 TSSIWGTLSA
+142 
-152 IAQNAS
+152 
-158 DVSPVAAAQRS
+158 
-169 IFGGS
+169 FGGS
-174 IEQGIASFA
+174 LEGLLAEGATSVQNWA
-183 DARAR
+183 DKKADSWRVR
-188 EGRAMADA
+188 SGNRFVDA
-196 ANPEVADWTARNL
+196 AFS
-209 LQGVRSLPTTVGSIA
+209 GVESAPIALGSVA
-224 VGLVAGPTAGAS
+224 VGLTAGPQAGVSFAGAATAG
-236 VAGISTGGGEYLKAR
+236 TEYKAAR
-251 DKGLSASK
+251 SKGLDPFA
-259 AGVYAVS
+259 AQGYALV
-266 QGAVEIL
+266 QGSIEIL
-273 TERLPVSNL
+273 TEKLPVSKL
-282 VGDLVKKSPLAKT
+282 VGDIANKTPLGKT
-295 FFRQLAAEVPGEQ
+295 FVRQIMAEVPGEQ
-308 AATILQ
+308 AATFLQ
-314 DFNEWAVLNPEKPF
+314 DLNEWATLNPDKTVKDF
-328 QSYRDERISRAAE
+328 WAARPGAALD
-341 TLVATIGG
+341 TLVATTAG
-349 VGAASSI
+349 VGTTVSLAKAG
-356 SVASERTVRVA
+356 ERTARV
-367 SKVLERRQQ
+367 VGEIIDRREKAQQ
-376 SVDARNEAAFLNQ
+376 AKAGGAFLDQ
-389 VAEATAKAKT
+389 IAEATAKAKT
-399 TKRSP
+399 ATRSP

-411 QQLGDDTGADRV
+411 QQLGDDTGTDRV

-453 IATGGDFVMPVGE
+453 IATGGDLVLPVGD
-466 LTRIV
+466 LTRLV

-481 DMRLSSGGMSI
+481 DIRLSSGGMSL
-492 RESQTFDDAMADVMD
+492 REGQTFDDAMVDIMD

-512 AAAEAEASRAAMAP
+512 AAQEAEASRAAMEP
-526 RETLRQS
+526 REALRQS
-533 IADKLM
+533 ITDKLM
-539 TAGFTPSTAQQQA
+539 NAGFTPSTAQQQA

-559 ATRAARMGRELT
+559 ATRAARMGRDLT

-581 QVLPPALAQIQ
+581 QILPPALAQIQ

-610 KTAAGPSLMEFI
+610 KTAAGPSLVEFI

-631 GGDLKAMGADAWHRG
+631 GGDLKAMGADAWHKG

-653 VRDNSGAGQTAML
+653 VRDNSGAGQSSLL
-666 ADEGGLGAN
+666 ADGGLGAN

-694 FSERPTANDLL
+694 FEDRPSANDLL

-712 AGRDRFLTAKE
+712 AGRDRYLTAKE
-723 KTLREAAQEL
+723 KTLRDAALEL
-733 RAVLDSRGIDAD
+733 RGMLDGRGIDPD

-750 EIKDAIA
+750 EIRDAIA
-757 AYQAEAEGV
+757 AYQAEAEGLAYDQPADETPRGRIKFPSA
-766 GFDQA
+766 GFD
-771 DTGSAAF
+771 
-778 KAWFGNSK
+778 
-786 VVDAKG
+786 
-792 KPLVVYHGTN
+792 
-802 QPIEQFSAER
+802 
-812 LGSATKSESSK
+812 
-823 IGFYFTDS
+823 
-831 PKVASL
+831 
-837 YAENAGRSV
+837 
-846 VANVEEFERA
+846 
-856 QARLQS
+856 
-862 EVEQL
+862 
-867 ERKASRS
+867 
-874 GKSSDWDAY
+874 
-883 EAKML
+883 
-888 EWETLEIDATR
+888 
-899 EDAATGGNV
+899 
-908 LPVYVS
+908 
-914 IQNPKIVDFGGETIL
+914 
-929 KAGPGGFA
+929 
-937 SIIQEAKDS
+937 
-946 GHDGVILRQID
+946 
-957 DTPGERLASDHFVAF
+957 
-972 EPSQIKSVNNRG
+972 
-984 TFDATDPRILYQSGE
+984 
-999 QPHGRIVFPGA
+999 
-1010 GFGTGPS
+1010 TGPS
-1017 VIELFQSRDQST
+1017 IIELFQRRDQST
-1029 FLHETGHLWLEQL
+1029 FLHEVGHLWLEQL
-1042 RADASDPAAPDALK
+1042 RADAIDPDAPDALK
-1056 ADWQA
+1056 ADWQT
-1061 VQNWFAG
+1061 VQVWFAG
-1068 QGHAVT
+1068 QGHPVT

-1081 AHEMWARGV
+1081 AHEVWARGV

-1098 APTPIL
+1098 SPTPVL

-1157 ALFDAK
+1157 ALFDTK
-1163 PDTMTDG
+1163 PDTMTDA
-1170 EFAAYQDSTVAARD
+1170 EFTAYQDSTVAARD

-1191 AKAMNAVKRR
+1191 AKAMSAVKRR

-1274 ELSGFTSGEE
+1274 EMSGFTSGEE

-1310 ALIDEQTDKLMMER
+1310 ALIDEQTDTLMMER

-1439 AADEIESAVARMSKV
+1439 AADEIEAAVARMSKV

-1572 ALVAAGKLKALPES
+1572 ALVESGKLTPTPES
-1586 RTFLQPGFFADIK
+1586 RTFMEPGFFSRAK
-1599 ARILSVDAS
+1599 SAVLSIDAS

-1651 AIAKAQAEVPKDV
+1651 ALAKAQAEVPKDV

-1716 QSMLDMLNNELTA
+1716 QSMLDMLNSELTA

-1767 EVQTNAG
+1767 EVRTNAG

-1832 SPSVL
+1832 SPAVL

-1870 RDVLGED
+1870 RGVLGEEV
-1877 IQKQF
+1877 QKQF
-1882 NPWLQHIANEFA
+1882 NPWLHHIANEFA
-1894 YDAQGMS
+1894 YDAQGMG

-1937 EVVGVQWMA
+1937 EVIGAQWMA

-1952 VRDPVGSYRF
+1952 ARDPVGSYRF
-1962 VLENSQEVAAR
+1962 VLENSQEVSAR
-1973 MDTMDRDMRDMLD
+1973 METMDRDMRDMLTSD
-1986 TESRLGKAV
+1986 SRLGKGAA
-1995 SAIKANGFVLIGV
+1995 AIKANGFVLIGV

-2013 SVVSWIGAYNK
+2013 SVVSWIAAYNK
-2024 AVSRGDGD
+2024 AQSRGDPE
-2032 AQAIAYADEVIRKS
+2032 AQSIAYADEAVRKS
-2046 QGSGSAK
+2046 QGSGSSK
-2053 DVASMVRG
+2053 DLAAIMRG

-2067 AMKMITPFY
+2067 AFKMITPFY

-2094 TAFRTKSISDFPG
+2094 TAFRTKSISDFPD
-2107 LMGRTVMLYVLPVLA
+2107 LMGRTLMLYVLPVLA
-2122 TALLKGEGPD
+2122 AEWLTGRMPD
-2132 DDDEESYTAW
+2132 DDDEESWTQW
-2142 LVGAIAANALG
+2142 LLGAMAVNALG
-2153 PIPIVRDG
+2153 PLPVVRDLANFA
-2161 VNIAIKGFG
+2161 VKGFG
-2170 SDVSSVDRFVGS
+2170 GDVSSVDRFVGS

-2187 TDAKRLAEGEET
+2187 TDIKNLSEGDET

-2232 GGDQRPEDWGDWWE
+2232 GGDQHPEDWGDWWE
-2246 GLTKGKVKED
+2246 GLTKGKIKED

>member
-1 MNDLTSSL
+1 MSDLTSSL
-9 MGAPLPSGRTTPA
+9 MGAPLPSAKVRPI
-22 DVDPLDDMLATR
+22 DIDPLDDMLATQ
-34 RDAAISRRIREA
+34 RDAAISRRIRES
-46 DAEKEARVSQL
+46 DAEKEARVSML
-57 SREYDMPATIIS
+57 AREYDFPAAIIS
-69 ADLPGFEAQVRA
+69 ADLPGFEAQART
-81 GRAQRV
+81 GRAQSV
-87 MGEYPAIAKWSQKG
+87 MGQYPAIANWSQRG
-101 SNASIAADD
+101 NNAAIAADD
-110 YDNLGLF
+110 YDNLGLL
-117 GKAFYGLKLTGRN
+117 GKAFYGLKNAGN
-130 IGKTVE
+130 ILE
-136 AGVYDV
+136 
-142 TSSIWGTLSA
+142 
-152 IAQNAS
+152 
-158 DVSPVAAAQRS
+158 AAAYK
-169 IFGGS
+169 GLGS
-174 IEQGIASFA
+174 IYGTIGGIAENM
-183 DARAR
+183 DALSPGSDAERRAGIR
-188 EGRAMADA
+188 TLPRI
-196 ANPEVADWTARNL
+196 VADYALGIQKSDKTAADKARPQIENWWARNL
-209 LQGVRSLPTTVGSIA
+209 GQGLESLPVNIAA
-224 VGLVAGPTAGAS
+224 VGVGMVAGPGAGAAVMASS
-236 VAGISTGGGEYLKAR
+236 VGGNEYATAR
-251 DKGLSASK
+251 DKGLSPAR
-259 AGVYAVS
+259 AALYGVS
-266 QGAVEIL
+266 QGAVEFV
-273 TERLPVSNL
+273 TEKMPVSRL
-282 VGDLVKKSPLAKT
+282 VGDLAAKSPLGKT
-295 FFRQLAAEVPGEQ
+295 LMRQLAAEIPGEQ
-308 AATILQ
+308 AATFLQ
-314 DFNEWAVLNPEKPF
+314 DLNEWATLNPDKTLRQF
-328 QSYRDERISRAAE
+328 VAERPAAAAE

-349 VGAASSI
+349 VGATVGLTTA
-356 SVASERTVRVA
+356 AERTARVTA
-367 SKVLERRQQ
+367 KVLERRQ
-376 SVDARNEAAFLNQ
+376 DADRAQANGAFLDQ
-389 VAEATAKAKT
+389 VAEAAAKSKLAG
-399 TKRSP
+399 RSP
-404 DAIADLV
+404 DALADLA
-411 QQLGDDTGADRV
+411 QQLGEDTGNDRV
-423 FLPGEAINAYMQSDG
+423 FIPAEAVMTYLQSDG
-438 YSGEFDSYRDAVDEA
+438 YSGEFDSFRDAVDEA
-453 IATGGDFVMPVGE
+453 YATGGDVVLPMGE
-466 LTRIV
+466 VTARIAN
-471 STPAWAALKD
+471 TPAWAALRE
-481 DMRLSSGGMSI
+481 DMRLSAGGMSL

-507 ELSEK
+507 DLSEQ
-512 AAAEAEASRAAMAP
+512 AAQEAEAARAEMQP

-533 IADKLM
+533 IANKLM
-539 TAGFTPSTAQQQA
+539 NAGFTPSTAQQQA

-559 ATRAARMGRELT
+559 ATRAARMGRDLT

-581 QVLPPALAQIQ
+581 QILPPALAQIQ

-601 ETMKGGKDA
+601 ETMKGGKDT
-610 KTAAGPSLMEFI
+610 KTAAGPSLVEFI

-631 GGDLKAMGADAWHRG
+631 GGDLKAMGADAWHKSAPRKVTVKSKSG
-646 KPGKRKL
+646 KTFERTQTTIPGRKRL
-653 VRDNSGAGQTAML
+653 IRDTSGAGQKTML
-666 ADEGGLGAN
+666 VSDGGLGAN
-675 EYSADQWAMRAW
+675 EYGPNAWAMRAW

-694 FSERPTANDLL
+694 FADRPTANDLL

-712 AGRDRFLTAKE
+712 AGRDRFLTAQE
-723 KTLREAAQEL
+723 KTLRDAAEEL
-733 RAVLDSRGIDAD
+733 RGMLENRGIDPG

-757 AYQAEAEGV
+757 AYQLEAEGQT
-766 GFDQA
+766 FDQSFN
-771 DTGSAAF
+771 D
-778 KAWFGNSK
+778 
-786 VVDAKG
+786 
-792 KPLVVYHGTN
+792 
-802 QPIEQFSAER
+802 
-812 LGSATKSESSK
+812 
-823 IGFYFTDS
+823 
-831 PKVASL
+831 
-837 YAENAGRSV
+837 
-846 VANVEEFERA
+846 
-856 QARLQS
+856 
-862 EVEQL
+862 
-867 ERKASRS
+867 
-874 GKSSDWDAY
+874 
-883 EAKML
+883 
-888 EWETLEIDATR
+888 
-899 EDAATGGNV
+899 
-908 LPVYVS
+908 
-914 IQNPKIVDFGGETIL
+914 
-929 KAGPGGFA
+929 GP
-937 SIIQEAKDS
+937 
-946 GHDGVILRQID
+946 R
-957 DTPGERLASDHFVAF
+957 
-972 EPSQIKSVNNRG
+972 
-984 TFDATDPRILYQSGE
+984 
-999 QPHGRIVFPGA
+999 GRIVFPSA
-1010 GFGTGPS
+1010 GFGQGPS

-1042 RADASDPAAPDALK
+1042 RYDAADPDASDQIK

-1061 VQNWFAG
+1061 VTEWFAAN
-1068 QGHAVT
+1068 GHPVA
-1074 DGVIPVE
+1074 DGVIPVD
-1081 AHEMWARGV
+1081 AHEMWARGI

-1098 APTPIL
+1098 APAPLL
-1104 RKAFEAFKSWLVS
+1104 RKAFEAFKSWLVAI
-1117 VYRSVDRLKSPIT
+1117 YRSVDRLKSPIT

-1151 EAQSIA
+1151 EAQNIA
-1157 ALFDAK
+1157 ALFTDK
-1163 PDTMTDG
+1163 PVTMTDD
-1170 EFAAYQDSTVAARD
+1170 EFTAYQDSAIGARD

-1191 AKAMNAVKRR
+1191 VKVMNAIKRR
-1201 VTKEYKDRRA
+1201 VTKEYQERRA
-1211 SIAADVAADVDARPE
+1211 TIAADVAAEVDARPE

-1250 APAMLPKGVP
+1250 APAMLPKNVP
-1260 PIYKDGGVNPDEAA
+1260 PIFKDGGVNPDEAA
-1274 ELSGFTSGEE
+1274 EMSGFTSGAE

-1310 ALIDEQTDKLMMER
+1310 ALIDEQTDTLMMER

-1439 AADEIESAVARMSKV
+1439 AADEIEAAVARMSKV

-1561 AVVGDAEAQIE
+1561 AVVGEAEAQIE
-1572 ALVAAGKLKALPES
+1572 ALVDAGKLKALPES

-1599 ARILSVDAS
+1599 AQILSVDAS

-1651 AIAKAQAEVPKDV
+1651 ALAKAQAEVPKDV
-1664 RKRWSQKVTLNFI
+1664 RKRWSQKVTLSFI

-1716 QSMLDMLNNELTA
+1716 QSMLDMLNRELTA

-1832 SPSVL
+1832 SPAVL

-1870 RDVLGED
+1870 RGVMGED

-1894 YDAQGMS
+1894 HDAQGMS

-1937 EVVGVQWMA
+1937 EVIGAQWMA

-1952 VRDPVGSYRF
+1952 ARDHHLSYQF

-1986 TESRLGKAV
+1986 TESRLGKGV

-2024 AVSRGDGD
+2024 AVSRGDAD
-2032 AQAIAYADEVIRKS
+2032 AQAIAYADEVVRKS

-2094 TAFRTKSISDFPG
+2094 TAFRTKSISDFPD

-2142 LVGAIAANALG
+2142 LMGAIAANALG
-2153 PIPIVRDG
+2153 PIPIARDAA
-2161 VNIAIKGFG
+2161 NIAIKGFG

-2187 TDAKRLAEGEET
+2187 TDAKRLSEGDET

-2232 GGDQRPEDWGDWWE
+2232 GGDQHPEDWGDWWE
-2246 GLTKGKVKED
+2246 GLTKGKIKED

>member
-69 ADLPGFEAQVRA
+69 ADLPGFEAQVRT
-81 GRAQRV
+81 GRAQQV

-101 SNASIAADD
+101 SNAAIAADD

-117 GKAFYGLKLTGRN
+117 GKAFYGLKNFGATLQAGTYSALG
-130 IGKTVE
+130 
-136 AGVYDV
+136 GVY
-142 TSSIWGTLSA
+142 GT
-152 IAQNAS
+152 IG
-158 DVSPVAAAQRS
+158 AAAETLAQIS
-169 IFGGS
+169 PEAKALFGPLADFGL
-174 IEQGIASFA
+174 GIQKA
-183 DARAR
+183 DKAAADKARPTV
-188 EGRAMADA
+188 D
-196 ANPEVADWTARNL
+196 NWLARNL
-209 LQGVRSLPTTVGSIA
+209 LQGVESLPVTAATIGVGA
-224 VGLVAGPTAGAS
+224 VAGPGAGAAVMGAS
-236 VAGISTGGGEYLKAR
+236 VGGNEYATAR
-251 DKGLSASK
+251 GKGLSPTRSLAYG
-259 AGVYAVS
+259 AS
-266 QGAVEIL
+266 QGFVEFV
-273 TERLPVSNL
+273 TEKIPVSRL
-282 VGDLVKKSPLAKT
+282 VGDLAAKSPLGKT
-295 FFRQLAAEVPGEQ
+295 LMRQLAAEVPGEQ
-308 AATILQ
+308 AATFLQ
-314 DFNEWAVLNPEKPF
+314 DLNEWATLNPEKTLTEF
-328 QSYRDERISRAAE
+328 VNERPIAAAE
-341 TLVATIGG
+341 TLVATLGG
-349 VGAASSI
+349 VGTTVGLTTA
-356 SVASERTVRVA
+356 VERTARVTA
-367 SKVLERRQQ
+367 EVLDRRQQ
-376 SVDARNEAAFLNQ
+376 ASQARANSALLDGIAEAA
-389 VAEATAKAKT
+389 
-399 TKRSP
+399 TKSKLAGRAP
-404 DAIADLV
+404 DALADLV

-438 YSGEFDSYRDAVDEA
+438 YSGEFDSYREAVDEA

-512 AAAEAEASRAAMAP
+512 VAAEAEASRAAMAP

-559 ATRAARMGRELT
+559 ATRATRMGRELT

-610 KTAAGPSLMEFI
+610 KPAAGPSLMEFI

-631 GGDLKAMGADAWHRG
+631 GGDLKAMGADAWHKG

-653 VRDNSGAGQTAML
+653 LKDQGEL
-666 ADEGGLGAN
+666 LDDGGLGEN
-675 EYSADQWAMRAW
+675 EYGADAWAMRAW

-694 FSERPTANDLL
+694 FSKRPTANELL

-723 KTLREAAQEL
+723 KTLRDAAQEL

-766 GFDQA
+766 GFDQSG
-771 DTGSAAF
+771 D
-778 KAWFGNSK
+778 
-786 VVDAKG
+786 
-792 KPLVVYHGTN
+792 
-802 QPIEQFSAER
+802 QPR
-812 LGSATKSESSK
+812 
-823 IGFYFTDS
+823 
-831 PKVASL
+831 
-837 YAENAGRSV
+837 
-846 VANVEEFERA
+846 
-856 QARLQS
+856 
-862 EVEQL
+862 
-867 ERKASRS
+867 
-874 GKSSDWDAY
+874 
-883 EAKML
+883 
-888 EWETLEIDATR
+888 
-899 EDAATGGNV
+899 
-908 LPVYVS
+908 
-914 IQNPKIVDFGGETIL
+914 
-929 KAGPGGFA
+929 
-937 SIIQEAKDS
+937 
-946 GHDGVILRQID
+946 
-957 DTPGERLASDHFVAF
+957 
-972 EPSQIKSVNNRG
+972 
-984 TFDATDPRILYQSGE
+984 
-999 QPHGRIVFPGA
+999 GRIVFPGA

-1061 VQNWFAG
+1061 VQDWFAG

-1074 DGVIPVE
+1074 DDIIPVD

-1157 ALFDAK
+1157 ALFDTK
-1163 PDTMTDG
+1163 PDTMTDD
-1170 EFAAYQDSTVAARD
+1170 EFTAYQDSTVAARD

-1191 AKAMNAVKRR
+1191 ARAMNAVKRR

-1310 ALIDEQTDKLMMER
+1310 ALIDEQTDTLMMER

-1351 ASELRVLAR
+1351 ASELRALAR

-1439 AADEIESAVARMSKV
+1439 AADEIEAAVARMSKV

-1490 QESYEAWAREQEEAG
+1490 KENYEAWAREQEEAG

-1518 GTTNWSRLTV
+1518 DTTNWSRLTV

-1561 AVVGDAEAQIE
+1561 AVVGEAIT
-1572 ALVAAGKLKALPES
+1572 AAGGLPQKPS
-1586 RTFLQPGFFADIK
+1586 DISFDDPNWFDRGK
-1599 ARILSVDAS
+1599 SFVLGIDAAM
-1608 LLKMETVFDWLD
+1608 LKMETVFDWLD
-1620 GGGFGMFKRVVF
+1620 RGPNGVFNRVVF
-1632 QRIVDAQER
+1632 QRFVDAQEARRLRTADMMRQLEAARMKIPEATR
-1641 RRKMTRQIVD
+1641 RR
-1651 AIAKAQAEVPKDV
+1651 
-1664 RKRWSQKVTLNFI
+1664 WGQKVTLTMI
-1677 DPRNGRP
+1677 DPETGRP

-1689 DQLISMALNLGNEGN
+1689 DKVIAMALNMGNEGN
-1704 AKKLAGGYGWSE
+1704 ARKLSGGYGWNE
-1716 QSMLDMLNNELTA
+1716 QAILDALNTQLTS
-1729 EEWGYVQKVWDAIDV
+1729 EEWRFVQDTWDIVDT
-1744 LWPEIAAVERRV
+1744 LWPDIAALERRV
-1756 NGVEPEKVEAR
+1756 NGVEPEKVDAR
-1767 EVQTNAG
+1767 PIQTTAG
-1774 VLRGGYYPVVYDTS
+1774 ELRGGYYPVVYDPTRS
-1788 RDLRVEKNTAISAD
+1788 LDTERQNAVSGDK
-1802 QLFSSAYKRAN
+1802 LFESAYHRSN

-1820 ERTEVRD
+1820 ERTKVER
-1827 MPILL
+1827 PILL
-1832 SPSVL
+1832 SLSVL
-1837 SRHINEVVHDITH
+1837 SRHIGEVIHDVTH
-1850 RETLMDAHRFLND
+1850 REAVIDAHRFLND
-1863 ARIVKAV
+1863 KRVIAAV
-1870 RDVLGED
+1870 RSALGEHV
-1877 IQKQF
+1877 QKQF

-1894 YDAQGMS
+1894 YDAQGMGS
-1901 ALEKGLKAI
+1901 VEKLVKGL

-1916 VGLAYRASTIMLQVT
+1916 VGMAFRVSTTMMQLA
-1931 GFIQTA
+1931 GFFNTA
-1937 EVVGVQWMA
+1937 ERIGTRWTAEGIYRVGK
-1946 QGVYSF
+1946 S
-1952 VRDPVGSYRF
+1952 PVESMRY
-1962 VLENSQEVAAR
+1962 VLATSQEVAAR
-1973 MDTMDRDMRDMLD
+1973 TETLDRDIRD
-1986 TESRLGKAV
+1986 
-1995 SAIKANGFVLIGV
+1995 AIQREQSKFGFLSDVKKFGFYFIGMM
-2008 VDRFV
+2008 DRFV
-2013 SVVSWIGAYNK
+2013 SAAGWIGAYNK
-2024 AVSRGDGD
+2024 ALSEGATETD
-2032 AQAIAYADEVIRKS
+2032 AVAFADKAIRQS
-2046 QGSGSAK
+2046 QGSGAAK
-2053 DVASMVRG
+2053 DLAAIQRG
-2061 KGVAGE
+2061 KGAAGE
-2067 AMKMITPFY
+2067 AGKLLTMFY
-2076 SFMSAYYQRQ
+2076 SYMSAFYQRQ
-2086 RTLARDYG
+2086 RTLGRDYG
-2094 TAFRTKSISDFPG
+2094 TAFRTGSVKDFPG
-2107 LMGRTVMLYVLPVLA
+2107 LLARTMMLYFFPALA
-2122 TALLKGEGPD
+2122 SELLAGRPPE
-2132 DDDEESYTAW
+2132 DDEDWTLWALEKVALS
-2142 LVGAIAANALG
+2142 ALG
-2153 PIPIVRDG
+2153 PIPVVRD
-2161 VNIAIKGFG
+2161 IAGGLASGFG
-2170 SDVSSVDRFVGS
+2170 YNFTPASGVGRSVVN
-2182 TSRVI
+2182 T
-2187 TDAKRLAEGEET
+2187 AKNIQRLIEGEET
-2199 KRATRNAMEAAGYVG
+2199 KRATRDALETAGYFG
-2214 APTSGQMA
+2214 APIPGQVA
-2222 ATTQFIVDVF
+2222 ASAQFMVDVSA
-2232 GGDQRPEDWGDWWE
+2232 GDQEPETFGDWWE
-2246 GLTKGKVKED
+2246 GLTKGKIKED